1 MRGVPGLYAELFG
14 YGEEVRRRLVD
25 LSVSFSLRYY
35 LNKVWPVGVHMVHE
49 SKYNMIYSDTY
60 NSYIMHSLRNHG
72 RGLKK

>member
-35 LNKVWPVGVHMVHE
+35 LNGLVRDHVSARVLSVVYWFFPWWRAVVGE
-49 SKYNMIYSDTY
+49 SAWAVD
-60 NSYIMHSLRNHG
+60 
-72 RGLKK
+72 